1 MSKHDTWASSM
12 VATQT
17 HGRRPVFS
25 SSDALSEEFASSNDN
40 SDHCCEKVG
49 FSPWPSFFSFAACC
63 CVAEASLYE
72 ASQQFTCFEATSPS
86 SKDCDRALRKELP
99 PDYHGCVVP
108 PGCYLK
114 ENTAE
119 KMMEGI
125 NRDSEAA
132 VWKKDKKNHLK
143 ERAKEAWVSPE
154 VLLSH
159 LIGMS
164 RVESVKSIDQ
174 LDHKTRLVLG
184 KSHLNS
190 NDMKDLI
197 VVEFREP
204 DTRLR
209 RCIGLICPP
218 LHHWAPSA
226 VSVQKLPVSP
236 SDKGRNT
243 RSEDSPSPSKPE
255 TISLSATEF
264 KRSLAILSIY
274 GQKTF
279 PAASNVRK
287 E

>member
-143 ERAKEAWVSPE
+143 ERAKEFVTAALTGLECTAVDTGMGVTRGAVVSLDRN
-154 VLLSH
+154 VTKLSID
-159 LIGMS
+159 LRDPPVSLCAVPLGS
-164 RVESVKSIDQ
+164 VESVKSIDQ

-243 RSEDSPSPSKPE
+243 R
-255 TISLSATEF
+255 
-264 KRSLAILSIY
+264 R
-274 GQKTF
+274 
-279 PAASNVRK
+279 
-287 E
+287 